1 MVTVLREIRLAMD
14 FPAVAGPFNQNA
26 ASPRS
31 RPSMSPYSQE
41 FRRLW
46 LGGSRS
52 DWLGRVVFG
61 VLTDARCQTR
71 G

>member
-1 MVTVLREIRLAMD
+1 
-14 FPAVAGPFNQNA
+14 
-26 ASPRS
+26 
-31 RPSMSPYSQE
+31 MSPYSQE

-61 VLTDARCQTR
+61 VLTDARRQTPGLTAEDWGR
-71 G
+71 RPGAS